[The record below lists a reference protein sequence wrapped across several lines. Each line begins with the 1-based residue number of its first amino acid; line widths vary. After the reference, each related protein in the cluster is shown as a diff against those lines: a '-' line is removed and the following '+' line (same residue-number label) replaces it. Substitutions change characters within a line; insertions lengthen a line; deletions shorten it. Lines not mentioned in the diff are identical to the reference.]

1 MQILS
6 LNLRVF
12 KIVLE
17 VVFRNYRSLLC
28 NIDDVGCGCLMMAL
42 VTFVHLKIGL
52 QWREKKKKKKV
63 WLMLT
68 KAKMGHFKLK
78 KSFLTFHFIEFSFH
92 QLQNKQLLL
101 G

>member
-1 MQILS
+1 
-6 LNLRVF
+6 
-12 KIVLE
+12 
-17 VVFRNYRSLLC
+17 
-28 NIDDVGCGCLMMAL
+28 
-42 VTFVHLKIGL
+42 
-52 QWREKKKKKKV
+52 
-63 WLMLT
+63 MLT

>member
-1 MQILS
+1 
-6 LNLRVF
+6 
-12 KIVLE
+12 
-17 VVFRNYRSLLC
+17 
-28 NIDDVGCGCLMMAL
+28 MMAL

-52 QWREKKKKKKV
+52 QCIKKKKV
-63 WLMLT
+63 WLMST
-68 KAKMGHFKLK
+68 KAKMGHFKLKKK

>member
-1 MQILS
+1 MFNDGVSHICAPE
-6 LNLRVF
+6 NRAAVR
-12 KIVLE
+12 KE
-17 VVFRNYRSLLC
+17 
-28 NIDDVGCGCLMMAL
+28 
-42 VTFVHLKIGL
+42 
-52 QWREKKKKKKV
+52 KKKKKV